1 MMEKLKGY
9 RSKFEELKDK
19 NTAFFQKF
27 YTEEILLAFLIV
39 FVTIILLSGG
49 YFNSFFTFIF
59 FWVFVAYF
67 IVTIWSVRKTL
78 LINSVLIRRPETWV
92 LAIVSVLLIL
102 MLYPLGYSRFQWIF
116 YLIFIGANLE
126 TAIYYDQKK
135 SMNERFLEHKD
146 PKYEAVRNDTRQI
159 LHEMKDTE
167 SKLEREVNDR
177 LKAERLRSEL
187 ITNIS
192 HDIRTPLT
200 SIINFTKLLSNEE
213 TTAVG
218 KDYLGVIDKSAQRM
232 KVMVEDLFEATKS
245 STGNIEVEMGN
256 IDFSEILMQVY
267 APLHNSFTDKNIELV
282 YNRVDRSVSVWADG
296 KYLMRVIQNL
306 LVNARKY
313 SVENTR
319 VYIKVK
325 EVGEKVEVSFVNVS
339 RDKLDISPDELMEQ
353 FVRADKSRTEEG
365 SGLGL
370 YIAQN
375 LIKSMQGELK
385 LSIEGDV
392 FTSKIILNK
401 GIQEEFK

>member
-1 MMEKLKGY
+1 MMETIKGLKNKLKEFYG
-9 RSKFEELKDK
+9 K
-19 NTAFFQKF
+19 NTEFFQKL
-27 YTEEILLAFLIV
+27 YTEEILLGLLAGFVSILI
-39 FVTIILLSGG
+39 LSNG
-49 YFNSFFTFIF
+49 YFSNFVSFVF
-59 FWVFVAYF
+59 FWLFIAYS

-78 LINSVLIRRPETWV
+78 FVNSVLVRRPETWV
-92 LAIVSVLLIL
+92 LAIVSILLIL
-102 MLYPLGYSRFQWIF
+102 MLFPIGYSRFQYIF
-116 YLIFIGANLE
+116 YIIFLAANVE
-126 TAIYYDQKK
+126 TAIFYDQKK
-135 SMNERFLEHKD
+135 AMSERFLEHRD
-146 PKYEAVRNDTRQI
+146 PKYEAIRKDTRQI
-159 LHEMKDTE
+159 LHEMKDNE
-167 SKLEREVNDR
+167 GKLEKEVNDR
-177 LKAERLRSEL
+177 LKAERLRTEL

-213 TTAVG
+213 TTSVG

-282 YNRVDRSVSVWADG
+282 YNRVDRSVGVWADG

-325 EVGEKVEVSFVNVS
+325 EVGEKIEVSFINVS
-339 RDKLDISPDELMEQ
+339 KDKLDISPDELMEQ

-375 LIKSMQGELK
+375 LMKSMQGELK
-385 LSIEGDV
+385 LGIEGDV

>member
-126 TAIYYDQKK
+126 TAIFYDQKK

-146 PKYEAVRNDTRQI
+146 PKYESVRNDTRQI

-167 SKLEREVNDR
+167 GKLEREVNDR

-282 YNRVDRSVSVWADG
+282 YNRVD
-296 KYLMRVIQNL
+296 
-306 LVNARKY
+306 
-313 SVENTR
+313 
-319 VYIKVK
+319 
-325 EVGEKVEVSFVNVS
+325 
-339 RDKLDISPDELMEQ
+339 
-353 FVRADKSRTEEG
+353 
-365 SGLGL
+365 
-370 YIAQN
+370 
-375 LIKSMQGELK
+375 
-385 LSIEGDV
+385 
-392 FTSKIILNK
+392 
-401 GIQEEFK
+401 